1 MHESHRLHP
10 ASSLSLT
17 NNKFQIWVKA
27 TCVFYES
34 DSKFCVLQ
42 VHEKASSDLSVVPEN
57 EPLDSDTEAEKNLV
71 ERIKSIK
78 QEK

>member
-1 MHESHRLHP
+1 MK
-10 ASSLSLT
+10 LSDAFCTAFNSEVFLLT
-17 NNKFQIWVKA
+17 CL
-27 TCVFYES
+27 CVMCF
-34 DSKFCVLQ
+34 LQ

>member
-1 MHESHRLHP
+1 MDTCQLKYEY
-10 ASSLSLT
+10 
-17 NNKFQIWVKA
+17 Q
-27 TCVFYES
+27 CVF
-34 DSKFCVLQ
+34 CPLQ
-42 VHEKASSDLSVVPEN
+42 VHEKVSSDLSVVPEN

>member
-1 MHESHRLHP
+1 MDIFRL
-10 ASSLSLT
+10 S
-17 NNKFQIWVKA
+17 
-27 TCVFYES
+27 CVRYQCGT
-34 DSKFCVLQ
+34 FCLLQ
-42 VHEKASSDLSVVPEN
+42 VHEKVSSDLSVVPEN

>member
-1 MHESHRLHP
+1 ML
-10 ASSLSLT
+10 LSTVRGFFVDMLS
-17 NNKFQIWVKA
+17 
-27 TCVFYES
+27 CV
-34 DSKFCVLQ
+34 CVVRFLQ

>member
-1 MHESHRLHP
+1 ML
-10 ASSLSLT
+10 LYL
-17 NNKFQIWVKA
+17 
-27 TCVFYES
+27 
-34 DSKFCVLQ
+34 LQ

-57 EPLDSDTEAEKNLV
+57 EPLDSDAEAEKNLV

>member
-1 MHESHRLHP
+1 MLIFNLTHQCVMY
-10 ASSLSLT
+10 LS
-17 NNKFQIWVKA
+17 
-27 TCVFYES
+27 
-34 DSKFCVLQ
+34 Q
-42 VHEKASSDLSVVPEN
+42 VHEKASSELSVVPEE

>member
-1 MHESHRLHP
+1 MTRIFFPVVFTVDVLDRLM
-10 ASSLSLT
+10 LRCVCVMLCVV
-17 NNKFQIWVKA
+17 QI
-27 TCVFYES
+27 
-34 DSKFCVLQ
+34 
-42 VHEKASSDLSVVPEN
+42 HEKATSELSVVPEN

>member
-1 MHESHRLHP
+1 MGIFKSRCLRYH
-10 ASSLSLT
+10 
-17 NNKFQIWVKA
+17 
-27 TCVFYES
+27 CVML
-34 DSKFCVLQ
+34 CLLQ
-42 VHEKASSDLSVVPEN
+42 VHEKVSSDLSVVPEN

>member
-1 MHESHRLHP
+1 MDTFKLNW
-10 ASSLSLT
+10 LSY
-17 NNKFQIWVKA
+17 Q
-27 TCVFYES
+27 CVM
-34 DSKFCVLQ
+34 CLLQ
-42 VHEKASSDLSVVPEN
+42 VHEKVSSDLSVVPEN

>member
-1 MHESHRLHP
+1 M
-10 ASSLSLT
+10 
-17 NNKFQIWVKA
+17 
-27 TCVFYES
+27 CVVCF
-34 DSKFCVLQ
+34 LQ